1 MSTEG
6 KINMLD
12 KRISRFD
19 YGVSY
24 GSATLKS
31 LQNDSVSDLDLL
43 VREAVQNS
51 SDASLNLDGGSY
63 GVSFISGTFEPRRLN
78 LFMTGAEE
86 TLNSLYPEDSAPF
99 LEIRDTGTS
108 GLTGE
113 VRKSKIAPA
122 EDHGNFFKL
131 IYDTGKKQIESTAG
145 GNWGFGKSVYYRIGN
160 GIVIFYS
167 RLKMRTV
174 MRVD

>member
-131 IYDTGKKQIESTAG
+131 IYDLYQNTRNFSREM
-145 GNWGFGKSVYYRIGN
+145 N
-160 GIVIFYS
+160 GIFFVQKN
-167 RLKMRTV
+167 LKKLNKYDIILIMVLDRANR
-174 MRVD
+174 M